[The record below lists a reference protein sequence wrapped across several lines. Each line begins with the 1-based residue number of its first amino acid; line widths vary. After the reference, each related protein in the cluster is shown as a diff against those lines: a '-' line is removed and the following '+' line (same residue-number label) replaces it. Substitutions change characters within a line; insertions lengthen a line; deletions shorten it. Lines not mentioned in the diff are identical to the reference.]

1 MKICRIDVR
10 IEKSAV
16 IFVSKYLKK
25 NPVRHGLAKYSINR
39 KGGLYFALYAAAVF
53 SISAWHSSFYG
64 SVFWDDVK
72 FLAEVLLP
80 AILCTSVMKS
90 NGLKFEQIPEHGTH
104 NVEKIFVG
112 EDIAAAYA
120 IAGIVSAIA
129 SKAGFS
135 FWGCTNLFFIVS
147 ILILNWCLE
156 MIAGWQ
162 DLAEYAQAVN
172 LMTGKCFYI
181 DKINRYTNSAED
193 FTHTLD
199 SIVDRLSNQDGL
211 KLWYLSDI
219 PKNKQFEAREK
230 LKEMWDKA
238 EESPKTWKLGKSYFD

>member
-1 MKICRIDVR
+1 MK
-10 IEKSAV
+10 KSVV
-16 IFVSKYLKK
+16 IFMSKYLRK
-25 NPVRHGLAKYSINR
+25 NPIRHGLSKYTINK
-39 KGGLYFALYAAAVF
+39 KGAACFAVYGLIVFAV
-53 SISAWHSSFYG
+53 SAWHSLFYG

-72 FLAEVLLP
+72 FLAEILFP
-80 AILCTSVMKS
+80 ATLCVSVIKS

-104 NVEKIFVG
+104 NVERIFVG
-112 EDIAAAYA
+112 KDIVAAYA
-120 IAGIVSAIA
+120 IGAILSGIAA
-129 SKAGFS
+129 KAGFS
-135 FWGCTNLFFIVS
+135 FWACTNLFFIVS
-147 ILILNWCLE
+147 VLILNWCLE

-199 SIVDRLSNQDGL
+199 SIVDRLSNQNGL
-211 KLWYLSDI
+211 KLWYLYDI
-219 PKNKQFEAREK
+219 PKNKQFETREK

-238 EESPKTWKLGKSYFD
+238 EESPKTWTLEKSYFD